1 MSTPRPTRSA
11 DEPPGGGP
19 ESAPTPLQSARATER
34 SLREQINDLVTA
46 RARAEAEAN
55 RLEARGRLARAEAS
69 VAEVGRRYR
78 EHAGRL
84 HEEIEGL
91 RAELRRQEA
100 VVERLR
106 ADEAGV

>member
-1 MSTPRPTRSA
+1 MSTPRSARSA
-11 DEPPGGGP
+11 DEPPAGGP
-19 ESAPTPLQSARATER
+19 EPAPTPLQSAQATER

-46 RARAEAEAN
+46 RARAEAEAE
-55 RLEARGRLARAEAS
+55 RLDGRARLAGAEAS

-78 EHAGRL
+78 EHAERL

-100 VVERLR
+100 IDEGLR

>member
-1 MSTPRPTRSA
+1 MSTPRPARSSG
-11 DEPPGGGP
+11 EPPGGGP
-19 ESAPTPLQSARATER
+19 EPVPSPLESAQATER

-46 RARAEAEAN
+46 RARAEAEAE
-55 RLEARGRLARAEAS
+55 RLEGRGRLAGADAS

-84 HEEIEGL
+84 HEEVEGL